1 MFNTIISI
9 IQKDLFEI
17 FRNKRAVISA
27 LFLPAL
33 FIPFLVYFQPFLSLT
48 ESQDIRVAVY
58 DYRIDKS
65 DVNFI
70 ETIKKDDRLKIEF
83 IDTDRINENKF
94 DLSLIIHQN
103 DYRKKQVMLIYNS
116 SSSHSQKAFEYISSS
131 IINSEITDMKTDIT
145 DLGEFDTSNTQ
156 AEAASS
162 PFTAYPWIFL
172 MFGFSGAA
180 FVASEI
186 VSGEKERHTLE
197 TLFSLQINRSHIL
210 SAKYLAILLFSMF
223 NFAFNLLIMAI
234 SVTMMKTMPLAQLFN
249 ESFSVTIAVLP
260 ALILLSGIL
269 LYISLKAKSIHE
281 ARSVESVFFLVFS
294 ALIIGSSF
302 LSFGATYLTQL
313 LPFINTIIIIQTMQ
327 FDAINAILLIIST
340 IIPTLF
346 IFKRCQVFILKDG
359 VLDTVT
365 NPDKGRLKKIFPLLI
380 MLFVYVLFM
389 SFSDIWTNESYAYR
403 TIMVQASFFLIPAL
417 VLIALRK
424 NPDRWQT
431 FKSLPSIRQILISIG
446 FTSILFLGI
455 NYYQSIF
462 NELFGVNNILSDKS
476 LPLQSIWQ
484 SMVIMCLVPALS
496 EELFFRAY
504 FAEHWFNKNDR
515 RGIFISAI
523 VFVLFHQNYHE
534 FFSLFI
540 LGIWFAYLLYQYRN
554 IWLAMVAH
562 FVNNAFVVMIS
573 YYQLEFYK
581 KHFIG
586 SISILL
592 IVLTI
597 YFRKKVKENTLNQE

>member
-70 ETIKKDDRLKIEF
+70 ETIKNDDRLKIEF

-403 TIMVQASFFLIPAL
+403 TIMVQASF
-417 VLIALRK
+417 
-424 NPDRWQT
+424 
-431 FKSLPSIRQILISIG
+431 
-446 FTSILFLGI
+446 
-455 NYYQSIF
+455 
-462 NELFGVNNILSDKS
+462 
-476 LPLQSIWQ
+476 
-484 SMVIMCLVPALS
+484 
-496 EELFFRAY
+496 
-504 FAEHWFNKNDR
+504 
-515 RGIFISAI
+515 
-523 VFVLFHQNYHE
+523 
-534 FFSLFI
+534 
-540 LGIWFAYLLYQYRN
+540 
-554 IWLAMVAH
+554 
-562 FVNNAFVVMIS
+562 
-573 YYQLEFYK
+573 
-581 KHFIG
+581 
-586 SISILL
+586 
-592 IVLTI
+592 
-597 YFRKKVKENTLNQE
+597 